1 MENNKKGEKGEQG
14 IQGIKGEQGIQGIKG
29 EKGES
34 NNGPTGR
41 EWGEISKEVAEI
53 RHDLRTC
60 RHLIDAQAE
69 VLHELE
75 IEFRKEMMLM
85 LHSLNTVR
93 TKIYT
98 TLSVVGV
105 VASSIAFILTVV
117 IPMFIEGAK

>member
-60 RHLIDAQAE
+60 RHLVDAQSE
-69 VLHELE
+69 IIHELE
-75 IEFRKEMMLM
+75 IEFRKE
-85 LHSLNTVR
+85 R
-93 TKIYT
+93 K
-98 TLSVVGV
+98 
-105 VASSIAFILTVV
+105 
-117 IPMFIEGAK
+117 

>member
-60 RHLIDAQAE
+60 RHLVDAQSE
-69 VLHELE
+69 IIHELE

-105 VASSIAFILTVV
+105 VASTIAFILTVV

>member
-1 MENNKKGEKGEQG
+1 MENNKKGE
-14 IQGIKGEQGIQGIKG
+14 KGEQGIQGIKG